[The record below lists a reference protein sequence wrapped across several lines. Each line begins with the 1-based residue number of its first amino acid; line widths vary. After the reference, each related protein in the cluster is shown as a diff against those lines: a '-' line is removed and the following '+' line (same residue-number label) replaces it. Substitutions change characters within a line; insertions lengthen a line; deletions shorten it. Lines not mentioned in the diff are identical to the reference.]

1 MAERL
6 DCSLMASMAS
16 TKKKGCKYSEDRGRQ
31 SEAVFQDSDFTH
43 LKSPIW
49 GLGCNSNLSL
59 NFYILDSVTQWS
71 LLHKL
76 KAKGQNEGSDDNHP
90 QVPKAMIISLNDDKI
105 FAMKG
110 RWLDRQNLK
119 KLHQGFPWPS
129 EGEAGRTS
137 RGCYFRFC
145 WKADGKWCQKS
156 SNGGRRKK
164 CPPRGWLEVFVEDG
178 GGYCDRPAS
187 ILERGWFQSIRGETR
202 HSWPP
207 QHQVIFR

>member
-119 KLHQGFPWPS
+119 NFIRAFHGLRKERPEGPLEAAISGFAERPTENDAKNRQM
-129 EGEAGRTS
+129 EG
-137 RGCYFRFC
+137 
-145 WKADGKWCQKS
+145 
-156 SNGGRRKK
+156 GGRNVRREADWKFSLRTEEDTVIDR
-164 CPPRGWLEVFVEDG
+164 PQSLREADSNRFVERLVTHG
-178 GGYCDRPAS
+178 LLS
-187 ILERGWFQSIRGETR
+187 TR
-202 HSWPP
+202 
-207 QHQVIFR
+207 